1 MLEIEREKLKKLI
14 EELEGEIPEKQY
26 NRILMCINDEIM
38 KQEGEIKKKF
48 NCNSRY
54 CPICSNKLKLKEQRK
69 MRKTLEEVKEKN
81 YLLMTLNGNNV
92 TENNLKH
99 EIEDNN
105 RAFVSLMR
113 LDLFKRTVT
122 GYIKA
127 VEITYINEK
136 STYLPHLHV
145 ILVVKGGYRKYMKL
159 NTDKEHIIEQWNSQ
173 KKSHGLFADIQS
185 VRDIEKVMGYLTVS
199 QKKRYTEIGQ
209 EETKGIIRAIR
220 NKKRLYSYGGILSKK

>member
-1 MLEIEREKLKKLI
+1 VLEIEREKLKKLI

-69 MRKTLEEVKEKN
+69 MRKKLEEVKEKN